1 MCSVVRSTLANLRC
15 FAVLMPNLGILCIG
29 VLITIAPM
37 ACSNCFGQEP
47 QQGVA
52 GGVNPAELEYFESKI
67 RPILVKHCL
76 ECHSGEDAKGSLSL
90 EHAQG
95 WRNAGVIEP
104 GNSEQSRLFQVV
116 TSQDREIRMP
126 PEPARSLSNREID
139 LLRKWIDRGAY
150 DPREGSD
157 DSGSQESQGPKRRS
171 RVFEI
176 TDADRAYWAFQP
188 LRSSASKPKE
198 LSPKKTSGEEPSGEG
213 LSGEPR
219 SALNPLE
226 ELSGGSL
233 ASPRTQL
240 RRLFLDLWGMPPTFE
255 QVAAFEEDPSAENWN
270 RYVDELLASR
280 TYAERWGS
288 YWLDWVRFA
297 ETNGYER
304 DGIKPNAWRYRDYVI
319 DSLEQDKPYDQ
330 FVIEQL
336 AGDQWALEQGWTVES
351 HPEQWRSAMIATG
364 FYRLHV
370 WDDEPDDTLVAQ
382 FDEADD
388 VMVSIGSAFM
398 GLTVGCARCHDH
410 KFDPLSQR
418 DYYSMLSFFRDVEP
432 YGLNKK
438 GGGGRGTGRIQRS
451 LVPESQTIAWE
462 ENRRQQIAEKQKL
475 MDQATDP
482 AVRLDLQGQIKQ
494 LQDMV
499 PGFDSALAIWDFGSP
514 VPETFVLHRGD
525 PNEPREK
532 VAANVPTIFG
542 ETVSDLRNPTAELN
556 QGGSQGGMRL
566 AFAKWLVD
574 PKHPLTARVIAN
586 RVWQRHFGAGIVP
599 TIDDFGAT
607 GLPPE
612 NIELLDYLASELIRS
627 GWSLKHLH
635 RIILRSEAYRNA
647 KSNVRRLDAESV
659 RDSILLVSGRLGGKR
674 SGPSVYPKLTQ
685 EVKDSAN
692 PVSLAAW
699 QESPIE
705 EQNCRSIY
713 LVVKRSLRVPF
724 LEVLDYP
731 GGTSPTAIRT
741 TSTTAP
747 QALLMLNDPW
757 IQEQAIALNDRA
769 RSIAGEERLD
779 RLSALWKLVYQRVG
793 SDQEYHDASLFLE
806 SGKDESARWVQL
818 CRALLSSNEFLYTE

>member
-1 MCSVVRSTLANLRC
+1 MRNVVRSTLANLYG
-15 FAVLMPNLGILCIG
+15 FAVLMPSFGGLGFGI
-29 VLITIAPM
+29 LITIASM
-37 ACSNCFGQEP
+37 ACSNGFGQESEHRTAD
-47 QQGVA
+47 GA
-52 GGVNPAELEYFESKI
+52 NPAELEFFESKI
-67 RPILVKHCL
+67 RPILAKHCL
-76 ECHSGEDAKGSLSL
+76 ECHSGADAKGSLSL

-95 WRNAGVIEP
+95 WRSAGVIES
-104 GNSEQSRLFQVV
+104 GSSEQSRLFQVV

-126 PEPARSLSNREID
+126 PEPALALSNREIG
-139 LLRKWIDRGAY
+139 LLREWIDSGAF
-150 DPREGSD
+150 DPRSESHDDGSH
-157 DSGSQESQGPKRRS
+157 QSQGPKKRS

-176 TDADRAYWAFQP
+176 TQADRSYWAFQP
-188 LRSSASKPKE
+188 FQSLESKPEGLGGEQQSAS
-198 LSPKKTSGEEPSGEG
+198 
-213 LSGEPR
+213 
-219 SALNPLE
+219 NPLARLE
-226 ELSGGSL
+226 GGSL
-233 ASPRTQL
+233 AAPRTQL
-240 RRLFLDLWGMPPTFE
+240 RRLFLDLWGIPPTFE
-255 QVAAFEEDPSAENWN
+255 QVAAFEEDPSPENWN

-280 TYAERWGS
+280 FYAERWGS

-319 DSLEQDKPYDQ
+319 DSLEHDKPYDQ

-336 AGDQWALEQGWTVES
+336 AGDQWAKEQGWTVES
-351 HPEQWRSAMIATG
+351 HPDQWRSAMIATG

-410 KFDPLSQR
+410 KFDPISQR
-418 DYYSMLSFFRDVEP
+418 DYYSMLSFFRDIEP

-451 LVPESQTIAWE
+451 LVPESQAIAWE

-475 MDQATDP
+475 MDQASDP

-499 PGFDSALAIWDFGSP
+499 PGFDSALAIWDFGP
-514 VPETFVLHRGD
+514 QVPETFVLHRGD

-542 ETVSDLRNPTAELN
+542 ETVSDLRNPTVDSN
-556 QGGSQGGMRL
+556 RGGSQGGDRL

-574 PKHPLTARVIAN
+574 PQHPLTARVIAN
-586 RVWQRHFGAGIVP
+586 RVWQRHFGIGIVP
-599 TIDDFGAT
+599 TIDDFGTT

-612 NIELLDYLASELIRS
+612 NIELLDYLAGELIRS

-635 RIILRSEAYRNA
+635 RIILRSEAYRTA
-647 KSNVRRLDAESV
+647 KPNVRRLDAESI
-659 RDSILLVSGRLGGKR
+659 RDSVLFVSGRLGGKR

-699 QESPIE
+699 QESPME

-757 IQEQAIALNDRA
+757 IEEQAVALNDRA
-769 RSIAGEERLD
+769 RSIAGVERLD
-779 RLSALWKLVYQRVG
+779 RFNALWKLVYQRVG
-793 SDQEYHDASLFLE
+793 SDQEYRDASLFLD
-806 SGKDESARWVQL
+806 SGKDESARWIQL

>member
-1 MCSVVRSTLANLRC
+1 
-15 FAVLMPNLGILCIG
+15 
-29 VLITIAPM
+29 
-37 ACSNCFGQEP
+37 
-47 QQGVA
+47 
-52 GGVNPAELEYFESKI
+52 
-67 RPILVKHCL
+67 
-76 ECHSGEDAKGSLSL
+76 
-90 EHAQG
+90 
-95 WRNAGVIEP
+95 
-104 GNSEQSRLFQVV
+104 
-116 TSQDREIRMP
+116 
-126 PEPARSLSNREID
+126 
-139 LLRKWIDRGAY
+139 
-150 DPREGSD
+150 
-157 DSGSQESQGPKRRS
+157 
-171 RVFEI
+171 
-176 TDADRAYWAFQP
+176 
-188 LRSSASKPKE
+188 
-198 LSPKKTSGEEPSGEG
+198 
-213 LSGEPR
+213 
-219 SALNPLE
+219 
-226 ELSGGSL
+226 
-233 ASPRTQL
+233 
-240 RRLFLDLWGMPPTFE
+240 
-255 QVAAFEEDPSAENWN
+255 
-270 RYVDELLASR
+270 
-280 TYAERWGS
+280 
-288 YWLDWVRFA
+288 
-297 ETNGYER
+297 
-304 DGIKPNAWRYRDYVI
+304 
-319 DSLEQDKPYDQ
+319 
-330 FVIEQL
+330 
-336 AGDQWALEQGWTVES
+336 
-351 HPEQWRSAMIATG
+351 
-364 FYRLHV
+364 
-370 WDDEPDDTLVAQ
+370 
-382 FDEADD
+382 
-388 VMVSIGSAFM
+388 
-398 GLTVGCARCHDH
+398 
-410 KFDPLSQR
+410 
-418 DYYSMLSFFRDVEP
+418 
-432 YGLNKK
+432 
-438 GGGGRGTGRIQRS
+438 
-451 LVPESQTIAWE
+451 
-462 ENRRQQIAEKQKL
+462 

-499 PGFDSALAIWDFGSP
+499 PGFDSALAIWDFGSQ

-542 ETVSDLRNPTAELN
+542 ETVSDLRNPTAELS

-586 RVWQRHFGAGIVP
+586 RVWQRHFGVGIVP
-599 TIDDFGAT
+599 TIDDFGVT

-612 NIELLDYLASELIRS
+612 NIELLDYLASELIQS

-699 QESPIE
+699 QESPME

-757 IQEQAIALNDRA
+757 IQDQAIALNDRA